1 MYWIG
6 RGAGYCKGVLDIMV
20 LKKLGWVLCP
30 IFMGYGYDGEVL
42 RVMLERYFGP
52 LKCFGKKINMGI

>member
-20 LKKLGWVLCP
+20 LKKLGWALCP
-30 IFMGYGYDGEVL
+30 IFKGYGYDGKSC
-42 RVMLERYFGP
+42 M
-52 LKCFGKKINMGI
+52 

>member
-1 MYWIG
+1 M
-6 RGAGYCKGVLDIMV
+6 

-42 RVMLERYFGP
+42 RVVLERCFGP